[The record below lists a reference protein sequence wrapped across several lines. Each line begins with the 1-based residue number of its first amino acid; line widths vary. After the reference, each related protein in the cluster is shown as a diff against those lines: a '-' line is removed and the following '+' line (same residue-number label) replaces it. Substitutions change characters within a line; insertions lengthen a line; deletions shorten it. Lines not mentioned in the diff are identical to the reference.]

1 MKNKLFLLLT
11 LLILLTACD
20 LELPDDPFA
29 IEGVTDSGS
38 PTDSIGMEIVIPVSG
53 QTVRPG
59 QQFEPTVVL
68 SNQGDADSYGVVCM
82 NLLDANLFGETC
94 DCISYDLFSTND
106 LDLLTEDYFAFG
118 PFTVSAERSSTPD
131 ITFSNKFEYA
141 TEAIAEVCIIKDA
154 ISGDCKTTVGNRE
167 KNMLDSNSKGPVRV
181 SKVTESISSAT
192 QHDNPDFIF
201 TIEIS
206 YNPKDGERLYDL
218 DYVLDQSCEVP
229 TEMNKIVEVRA
240 ELLGEE
246 LNCGSYEFDKNN
258 KAVATCTFTGIT
270 VIDAQGTLL
279 ITEEEQDLT
288 INLRYA
294 YQKTEGLQ
302 FQVVV

>member
-1 MKNKLFLLLT
+1 MKNKLFLLLI
-11 LLILLTACD
+11 LLIILTACD
-20 LELPDDPFA
+20 LEIPADPFA
-29 IEGVTDSGS
+29 IEGVTGSGS
-38 PTDSIGMEIVIPVSG
+38 PTDSIEMEIVIPVSG
-53 QTVRPG
+53 QTVRSG

-68 SNQGDADSYGVVCM
+68 SNKGDADSYGVVCM
-82 NLLDANLFGETC
+82 NLLDVNLFGETC
-94 DCISYDLFSTND
+94 DCVGYDLFSAND

-118 PFTVSAERSSTPD
+118 PYTVSAERSSTQD
-131 ITFSNKFEYA
+131 ITFSNKFEYE
-141 TEAIAEVCIIKDA
+141 TEAVAEVCIIKDT

-181 SKVTESISSAT
+181 SKVTESISPAT
-192 QHDNPDFIF
+192 DYDTDFIF

-206 YNPKDGERLYDL
+206 YNPGDGERLYDL
-218 DYVLDQSCEVP
+218 TYILDQSCEVP
-229 TEMNKIVEVRA
+229 TEMNKVVEVEA

-258 KAVATCTFTGIT
+258 EAVATCTFTGIT
-270 VIDAQGTLL
+270 VVDSQGTQV

-302 FQVVV
+302 FQVVA